1 MSLSTPEDW
10 LEIAYEDL
18 DTAKYM
24 LEGKRYLWTV
34 FLCQQALEK
43 VFKAMYVKKFGR
55 VPPRKHDLVVLAK
68 LTGLLEEL
76 DETERDFLRRLTVY
90 YIECRYPEDKAK
102 LAEKCT
108 ENYTREIVEQTERV
122 VRWLAD
128 RLK

>member
-1 MSLSTPEDW
+1 MSLSTPKAW

-43 VFKAMYVKKFGR
+43 AFKAVYLKKFGR

-102 LAEKCT
+102 LAAKCT
-108 ENYTREIVEQTERV
+108 EKYTRQIVEETERV

-128 RLK
+128 KLK